1 MRWRPVASLAAVAAL
16 ALGVT
21 ACGGDDAN
29 EAGAPAAATPGIDV
43 VSVWACPT
51 PAGTT
56 VGAVYLTLR
65 ADADDELVGVAVDPT
80 VAAGAAVHETMATA
94 SDDEM
99 MTMAPVSA
107 VALPAGHDVVFEP
120 GGYHIMLT
128 DLAAPLAEGATFP
141 LELRFRDHA
150 ARHRHRGRR

>member
-1 MRWRPVASLAAVAAL
+1 MAAGGESRGGRGARV
-16 ALGVT
+16 GVT

-29 EAGAPAAATPGIDV
+29 EAGTPVAATPA
-43 VSVWACPT
+43 STWRAAWARPT

-107 VALPAGHDVVFEP
+107 LALPAGHDVVLEP

-128 DLAAPLAEGATFP
+128 DLAAPLADG
-141 LELRFRDHA
+141 RDVPPRA
-150 ARHRHRGRR
+150 ALPRPRPRHRHRGRR